1 MTSTIS
7 PASASTS
14 ATISVIST
22 RTSRWRVR
30 MVVRGALHAAERS
43 SASPVRSGRASSAL
57 DVCVRSSCSRQRST
71 RCIVLGLLQLQLGDT
86 LPVLILVFQH
96 PLSLLSR
103 LDRHRRHGAQHLRC
117 DGLVDALAGDTQATL
132 LAQLRVRLFASVD
145 RSRIATGV
153 DNAKPTAAA
162 RTADETGQ

>member
-1 MTSTIS
+1 MD
-7 PASASTS
+7 PASGFDGIA
-14 ATISVIST
+14 
-22 RTSRWRVR
+22 
-30 MVVRGALHAAERS
+30 
-43 SASPVRSGRASSAL
+43 
-57 DVCVRSSCSRQRST
+57 DV
-71 RCIVLGLLQLQLGDT
+71 LLVDGFDT
-86 LPVLILVFQH
+86 PPVLILVFQH